1 MADVII
7 VLAALG
13 MAGMGLYAL
22 VTPAA
27 IPAIFGGTAPSAD
40 SRNEVRAVYGGFGV
54 AVAALLAWVVLAD
67 PVESAGVVTAVAIA
81 IGGMGA
87 GRLVSAAIE
96 RPSGSFY
103 PVWFYC
109 VLELVSCGLLL
120 AAA

>member
-1 MADVII
+1 MADLII
-7 VLAALG
+7 ALAALG

-22 VTPAA
+22 ATPAA
-27 IPAIFGGTAPSAD
+27 IPAIFGGSAPTAD

-54 AVAALLAWVVLAD
+54 AVAALLAWVVLSD
-67 PVESAGVVTAVAIA
+67 PAEGDGVVTAIAIA

-87 GRLVSAAIE
+87 GRLISAAID

-109 VLELVSCGLLL
+109 ALELVSCGLLV
-120 AAA
+120 AAV